1 MFSSKSKDSVP
12 APQPVV
18 PQVASAAAKRTRSGS
33 APSIISADMVINGAV
48 NSAGDIQIDGRV
60 EGDVRSVGLVIGD
73 KAEIHGEVFAEDVT
87 VRGKVVGRIRA
98 RKVLL
103 AATSH
108 VEGDILHEAF
118 AVESGAF
125 FEGNC
130 RHSDNPL
137 GESLAE
143 SPRRRSRKP
152 RPPGRRRPCSRRSAR
167 LRHKSASWP
176 SYSISSIFSF
186 GLPPTSC
193 ASAAAMKA
201 SRSPSSTSDGVR
213 LSTPVRR
220 SFTS

>member
-1 MFSSKSKDSVP
+1 MFSSRSKDTAPATPPMMAAPTP
-12 APQPVV
+12 AP
-18 PQVASAAAKRTRSGS
+18 KRARQLS
-33 APSIISADMVINGAV
+33 APSIISADMVINGTLA
-48 NSAGDIQIDGRV
+48 STGDIQIDGRV

-73 KAEIHGEVFAEDVT
+73 KAEIHGEIYAEDVT

-137 GESLAE
+137 GDAQRA
-143 SPRRRSRKP
+143 PV
-152 RPPGRRRPCSRRSAR
+152 
-167 LRHKSASWP
+167 
-176 SYSISSIFSF
+176 
-186 GLPPTSC
+186 TSTGYQPEQDKTP
-193 ASAAAMKA
+193 AALFAPLVPA
-201 SRSPSSTSDGVR
+201 AG
-213 LSTPVRR
+213 
-220 SFTS
+220 

>member
-1 MFSSKSKDSVP
+1 MFSNRSKDNAP
-12 APQPVV
+12 APQPMMA
-18 PQVASAAAKRTRSGS
+18 PPPAQPKRARALS
-33 APSIISADMVINGAV
+33 APSIISADMVINGTL
-48 NSAGDIQIDGRV
+48 NSSGDIQIDGRV

-73 KAEIHGEVFAEDVT
+73 KAEIHGEIYAEDVT

-137 GESLAE
+137 GDSDESQ
-143 SPRRRSRKP
+143 RQHRN
-152 RPPGRRRPCSRRSAR
+152 
-167 LRHKSASWP
+167 
-176 SYSISSIFSF
+176 
-186 GLPPTSC
+186 
-193 ASAAAMKA
+193 AAAP
-201 SRSPSSTSDGVR
+201 SPAAPAALFAP
-213 LSTPVRR
+213 LSPAAG
-220 SFTS
+220 